1 MGIDKL
7 FEELCISELFASQH
21 RTLEEALAAYN
32 ESLFSG
38 TEDGPSSM
46 AELMSISDSL
56 RELLEE
62 ILTQTCPGLPACT
75 GQGTCQNA
83 VCNCNEGNALLSIN
97 RQ

>member
-38 TEDGPSSM
+38 TDDGPSSM
-46 AELMSISDSL
+46 ADLMSISDSL